1 MCPIYIR
8 SFLCVF
14 FCAQACF
21 FLHAEAKPKALL
33 NLAVKATSL
42 IGNGLYGVDIKQRGK
57 KFYIIEINDN
67 PNLDEGV
74 EDQLIKQNLYTSIMQ
89 EFMNRLL

>member
-1 MCPIYIR
+1 MA
-8 SFLCVF
+8 VE
-14 FCAQACF
+14 
-21 FLHAEAKPKALL
+21 EAPKALL

>member
-1 MCPIYIR
+1 MED
-8 SFLCVF
+8 
-14 FCAQACF
+14 A
-21 FLHAEAKPKALL
+21 PKALID
-33 NLAVKATSL
+33 LAVKATSL

-74 EDQLIKQNLYTSIMQ
+74 EDAVLKHQLYQTIMQ
-89 EFMNRLL
+89 EFMNRLV